1 MKPTPLI
8 FLAATAL
15 LGGAAAGEASEAE
28 RPPVHTSP
36 VHASSPFA
44 ASPQAGL
51 APRPPIVQ
59 SRIPFGTK
67 RKAEMR
73 RYARRHYGIGTYALR
88 NPKVIVEHFT
98 GNESYSATYQ
108 TFAVDRPDVELHEL
122 PGVCAHFVI
131 DNRGVIH
138 QLVSLRIMCR
148 HTVGLN
154 WTAIGIEHV
163 GTSDGEVMGNRR
175 QLAASLRL
183 TRWLQSRYG
192 VRTRNVIGHN
202 ESLSSPYHHERVP
215 ALQHQ
220 THGDFRHAT
229 MQEYRR
235 RLGRAGAAAAA
246 TPPAVSRRVLLGHS
260 VRGRPIVAIERGD
273 PAARRK
279 ILVVGVIHGNETGG
293 LAVIRRLRR
302 VPLPAGA
309 DFWLLNTI
317 NPDGIAAHTRQNA
330 HGVDLNRNFPANWR
344 PLGRPGDLTWSG
356 PGPLSEPE
364 SRIAR
369 ALIRRIR
376 PSVTVWF
383 HQPLGLVDLS
393 GGDARIERRFAR
405 RARLPVHRLASYPG
419 SATRWQNH
427 TFRGTTAFVVELP
440 RGALAQALRDRLAVA
455 VRKLAG

>member
-1 MKPTPLI
+1 MSLKPLLL
-8 FLAATAL
+8 LASTAL
-15 LGGAAAGEASEAE
+15 LLGAAAGEASEGE
-28 RPPVHTSP
+28 RPPA
-36 VHASSPFA
+36 HASS
-44 ASPQAGL
+44 

-59 SRIPFGTK
+59 SRIPFGAK

-73 RYARRHYGIGTYALR
+73 RYARRHYGIDTYALR

-98 GNESYSATYQ
+98 GTDSYSATYQ
-108 TFAVDRPDVELHEL
+108 TFAVDRRDVELHEL

-131 DNRGVIH
+131 DRRGVIH

-154 WTAIGIEHV
+154 WTAVGIEHV
-163 GTSDGEVMGNRR
+163 GTSDGEVMGNHR
-175 QLAASLRL
+175 QLSASLRL

-192 VRTRNVIGHN
+192 IRTRNVIGHN
-202 ESLSSPYHHERVP
+202 ESLSSPYHHELVP

-220 THGDFRHAT
+220 THGDFTHAT
-229 MQEYRR
+229 MQGYRR
-235 RLGRAGAAAAA
+235 RLVRAGAAAA
-246 TPPAVSRRVLLGHS
+246 PPSAVSRRVLLGHS
-260 VRGRPIVAIERGD
+260 VRGHPIVAIERGD

-279 ILVVGVIHGNETGG
+279 VLVVGVIHGNETAGS
-293 LAVIRRLRR
+293 AVIRRLRR
-302 VPLPAGA
+302 VALPAGA

-330 HGVDLNRNFPANWR
+330 HGVDLNRNFPREWR

-369 ALIRRIR
+369 ALIRRVH

-393 GGDARIERRFAR
+393 GGDERIERRFAR
-405 RARLPVHRLASYPG
+405 LTGLPVHRLPSYPG
-419 SATRWQNH
+419 SATRWQNQS
-427 TFRGTTAFVVELP
+427 FRGTTAFVVELP
-440 RGALAQALRDRLAVA
+440 RGALRSGLRERLTNAVLRLA
-455 VRKLAG
+455 G